1 MYTTSSYL
9 WLWLCE
15 LQKMDASSVL
25 RNVSFYYYFWW
36 LFHISCY
43 NFYLL
48 MLWFFF
54 LLVRHCVLFDACIV
68 IVVICSL
75 NILMIIKWR
84 VRKIPSNIVL
94 LVVTACLWLAGPV
107 VMDIA
112 GYTER
117 GFKRKLAVQALF
129 GKVFYLSEVS
139 DQTVK
144 IVTLTNCLYGSVL
157 FLYFIFFFFFLL
169 QTTLILI
176 IRRYDASF
184 VYISKLL
191 FTSCQQFF
199 LASKVKC
206 V

>member
-1 MYTTSSYL
+1 
-9 WLWLCE
+9 
-15 LQKMDASSVL
+15 MDASSVL
-25 RNVSFYYYFWW
+25 RNVSSFYYYFWW

-68 IVVICSL
+68 IAVICSL
-75 NILMIIKWR
+75 NILMNIKWR

-94 LVVTACLWLAGPV
+94 LVVTPCLWLAGPV
-107 VMDIA
+107 VMDMA

-144 IVTLTNCLYGSVL
+144 IVPLTNCLYGSVL
-157 FLYFIFFFFFLL
+157 FLFLYFFFFFLL

-176 IRRYDASF
+176 IRRFFCLHFQTIIYQLSTVF
-184 VYISKLL
+184 SCLKGQVCVICTQWLWTYGPNLG
-191 FTSCQQFF
+191 TSG
-199 LASKVKC
+199 
-206 V
+206 

>member
-1 MYTTSSYL
+1 MY
-9 WLWLCE
+9 
-15 LQKMDASSVL
+15 ASSVL
-25 RNVSFYYYFWW
+25 RNVSYYYFWW

-68 IVVICSL
+68 AVLICSL
-75 NILMIIKWR
+75 DILMNIKWR

-107 VMDIA
+107 VMDMA

-139 DQTVK
+139 DQIVK
-144 IVTLTNCLYGSVL
+144 IVTLTNCLNGLVL
-157 FLYFIFFFFFLL
+157 FLYFIFFFLL

-176 IRRYDASF
+176 IRKYDASF

-191 FTSCQQFF
+191 FTVVNNFF
-199 LASKVKC
+199 LPQRSSVCNMHTMIVNLWPKLGN
-206 V
+206 